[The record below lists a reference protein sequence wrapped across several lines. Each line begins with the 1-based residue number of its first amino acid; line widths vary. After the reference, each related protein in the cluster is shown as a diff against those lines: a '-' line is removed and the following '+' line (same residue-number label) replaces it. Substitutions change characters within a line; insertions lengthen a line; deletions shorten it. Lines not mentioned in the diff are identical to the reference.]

1 MSDADESYLHD
12 PDRLGKLRS
21 LNLLDHSADP
31 AFDRHTRFASKLLKT
46 PVALI
51 TLLEDDRQVFKS
63 QVGLKEPWAS
73 LMETPLSHSLCQ
85 YVVTNRQPFW
95 VEDAR
100 AHPLV
105 QDSLAISALDVMAYA
120 GVPLTTPDGFTL
132 GALAVMA
139 HHPRVWS
146 ADDRE
151 ILHEIAQS
159 VMTEIE
165 LRAEI
170 IENVKSAASLS
181 AADMVLTRERN
192 LLRTVLNAIPI
203 GVFMKDT
210 GGRYL
215 FVNSSFSDYVNHPAE
230 NLIGTDVR
238 RLYGPSGTS
247 YFREDMEI
255 LESGQARIGVEES
268 HPDARDPDT
277 VRWYLT
283 SKVPLYDEQSQLY
296 GLLGVITDIT
306 ERKKSEEALLASQ
319 QQLQAAVMNAPVAF
333 FAIDAKGIFTVCV
346 GKALELFGT
355 KPGELVGKSIYEMF
369 SNDASLIQR
378 YQWALDGET
387 FATLVETPN
396 NFYFDTTYSPIR
408 DKDGTVKG
416 AIAVGVDVTERVR
429 AEAALQERIEQLKTL
444 RRIEAE
450 LNATLEVNQV
460 LLFGLDVASRVSG
473 AEHGFIGLVEGDV
486 VRLAK
491 PLGNYAGFSSFPI
504 SHGLIQRVFDNKQA
518 VWLQDVSQEP
528 EYVAD
533 IPSSVSL
540 MMLPIIRHGRI
551 IGVMNLETSYA
562 GFFDADT
569 FEFLKLVAARLAVA
583 LENAQL
589 YEVSTQQLTE
599 LQELYGRVSYLER
612 LKTDMIRIAAHD
624 LRNPLTAIMGLTEL
638 LLEQP
643 EALTP
648 DHVDVMRDIDKAAR
662 QMYKMTGDILSIQRI
677 EQSAAEWRPI
687 DLVAIVH
694 SVYENVLIHAN
705 RKHQTFDL
713 RIPSEP
719 VLVKGDEVQLR
730 EAIDNLVNNA
740 VKYTPDGGKVSVRL
754 LPADL
759 YHVHFEVEDTGYGI
773 PENQQARL
781 FQPFYRAKTVET
793 RKIEGTGLGLH
804 LVKNIIERHSG
815 QLTVRSEYGK
825 GSTFGFTLKI
835 HRDSSQPPMI
845 MR

>member
-1 MSDADESYLHD
+1 MSDADETYLRD
-12 PDRLGKLRS
+12 PDRLAKLRS

-31 AFDRHTRFASKLLKT
+31 AFDRHTRFASKLLKA
-46 PVALI
+46 PIALVTFI
-51 TLLEDDRQVFKS
+51 DEDRQVFKS
-63 QVGLKEPWAS
+63 QVGLKEPWAT
-73 LMETPLSHSLCQ
+73 LMETPLSYSLCQ
-85 YVVTNRQPFW
+85 YVVINSAPFW
-95 VEDAR
+95 VEDTR
-100 AHPLV
+100 AHPMI
-105 QDSLAISALDVMAYA
+105 QECLAVTAFDVMAYA
-120 GVPLTTPDGFTL
+120 GIPLITPDGFIL
-132 GALAVMA
+132 GAFSVLY
-139 HHPRVWS
+139 HDPHVWTP
-146 ADDRE
+146 DDRE

-192 LLRTVLNAIPI
+192 LLRTVLDTIPI

-215 FVNSSFSDYVNHPAE
+215 FVNTSFAEYVDHTPDG
-230 NLIGTDVR
+230 LIGTDVR
-238 RLYGPSGTS
+238 KLYGPSGIS
-247 YFREDMEI
+247 YFREDVEI

-268 HPDARDPDT
+268 HPDPLDPNR

-283 SKVPLYDEQSQLY
+283 SKVPLLDENLQPF

-306 ERKKSEEALLASQ
+306 ERKKSEAALLTSQ
-319 QQLQAAVMNAPVAF
+319 QQLQAAVMNAPVTF
-333 FAIDAKGIFTVCV
+333 FAIDSKGIFTVCE
-346 GKALELFGT
+346 GKALELFDLA
-355 KPGELVGKSIYEMF
+355 PGELVGKSVFDVFADDI
-369 SNDASLIQR
+369 SLIQR
-378 YQWALDGET
+378 YKWALEGET
-387 FATLVETPN
+387 FATLVQTSDD
-396 NFYFDTTYSPIR
+396 FYFDTTYSPIR
-408 DKDGTVKG
+408 NQDGSVQG
-416 AIAVGVDVTERVR
+416 AIAVGVDVTERVQ
-429 AEAALQERIEQLKTL
+429 AEAALQDRIEQLKTL

-460 LLFGLDVASRVSG
+460 MLFGLDVASRVSG
-473 AEHGFIGLVEGDV
+473 AEHGFIGLVEGDL

-491 PLGNYAGFSSFPI
+491 PLGHYAGFSSFPI
-504 SHGLIQRVFDNKQA
+504 SHGLIQRVVASKQA

-528 EYVAD
+528 DYVAD

-551 IGVMNLETSYA
+551 IGVMNLETSHT
-562 GFFDADT
+562 GFFDTDT

-589 YEVSTQQLTE
+589 YEVSMQQLTE

-677 EQSAAEWRPI
+677 EQSAAEWKPI
-687 DLVAIVH
+687 DMVAIVR

-719 VLVKGDEVQLR
+719 MLVKGDEVQLR

-740 VKYTPDGGKVSVRL
+740 VKYTPDGGRVSVRL
-754 LPADL
+754 LAADQ

-835 HRDSSQPPMI
+835 HRDGSQPPMM